1 MDASALEAC
10 NSKGK
15 DKNTT
20 KFKGKTNYKSKGKF
34 GKKIQ
39 QVARRRVFPS
49 STLEQLGHGCQQVPE
64 QQPRRYLGGLRA
76 SM

>member
-34 GKKIQ
+34 GKKGG
-39 QVARRRVFPS
+39 S
-49 STLEQLGHGCQQVPE
+49 GSTASVPIE
-64 QQPRRYLGGLRA
+64 YFGAAGSWLSADP
-76 SM
+76 